1 MKIKQIAKIR
11 ETAEAERALGGRVR
25 YSDEIKKSAVK
36 LLSAGDISSAD
47 LAKATGIGEGTLI
60 SWAEGNSFKKLKL
73 LSTGAVN
80 SNSGLSVILPNGV
93 RIEGFSL
100 SEVRGLLEALA
111 S

>member
-11 ETAEAERALGGRVR
+11 ETAEAERAIGGRVR
-25 YSDEIKKSAVK
+25 YSDEVKKSAIK

-47 LAKATGIGEGTLI
+47 LAKATGIGEATLI
-60 SWAEGNSFKKLKL
+60 GWAEGNSFKKLKL
-73 LSTGAVN
+73 SSQVVTN
-80 SNSGLSVILPNGV
+80 SSGGLCVVLPNGV

-100 SEVRGLLEALA
+100 SDVRGLLEALV